1 MLKGAKSPIDFLVAR
16 VIQGAKSTIDF
27 LVDRVIQ
34 GAKSPIDYSW
44 LETPHARTCR
54 VLAGAC
60 RRVAAPY
67 MNLPTPLRMSDFL

>member
-1 MLKGAKSPIDFLVAR
+1 MLKGAKSPIAFLV
-16 VIQGAKSTIDF
+16 V
-27 LVDRVIQ
+27 RVIQ

-44 LETPHARTCR
+44 LETPRARNMR